1 MTTLYIAEK
10 PDIARAIAYHLWG
23 ATYQKHNGYFQNDS
37 TIVTW
42 ALGHLLEQ
50 APPQAYGAQYGSWT
64 TFTPIFPN
72 NWILQANPKSLQQF
86 NTIKSL
92 LGQLNPASDIVIHA
106 GDPDR
111 EGQLLIDEILEYC
124 NYTGR
129 VDRLLINAKDPVN
142 MKRAFDNI
150 VSNDNFRT
158 LYQAGLARQRA
169 DWLVGMNLSKCYT
182 INSSQSLV
190 RPTWR
195 VGRVK
200 IPTLAL
206 VVNRAKEI
214 AAFKPV
220 DYYILK
226 ATFKTNGQNV
236 FTEWMP
242 GQNAPTDKDGRITDL
257 NFIKKLRNQLRNI
270 DGIVTGFTKTTD
282 TKLQPLPYSL
292 DTLQVEAN
300 RQFGYAPKTVLDT
313 VQKLYEKKHVTYPR
327 SDCNYLPSAQRK
339 DANTLLPKLAAE
351 YGLAEATGADPAI
364 VSPAWNN
371 KKVTAHHAIIPT
383 SVIPKNLSQMEDRIY
398 RMIALRYILQF
409 YDVCKIEKEQIE
421 VQLGPEL
428 FSGYGLRITQDGFNN
443 LYPVISKV
451 ELQQHPPL
459 PQIAVK
465 QNLGAPIYI
474 GFITEKTKKPKP
486 FTEGSLLYAMTNI
499 WKYMDQ
505 NNPNIDKLKEVHG
518 IGTPATR
525 QDIIAELQESK
536 GYALPYLIKSGK
548 NLIPTK
554 FAYYI
559 IEHMDE
565 SLTKPDFTA
574 EMELALSEIVAGDLS
589 KDSYME
595 RLTDMVNKNIQY
607 TNKQTIPPWPTYS
620 CPLCNGGY
628 LVQHYSQKNNSY
640 FYTCTNNCTNPNTN
654 KPFFPVNGNGDPVV
668 NGVPV
673 LPVVVNPTNNN
684 TPPPPKQNAVPSASG
699 KTSTTTSP

>member
-257 NFIKKLRNQLRNI
+257 NFIKNLRNQLRKN
-270 DGIVTGFTKTTD
+270 DGIVISFTKITE

>member
-23 ATYQKHNGYFQNDS
+23 TTYQKHNGYFQKDS
-37 TIVTW
+37 IIVTW
-42 ALGHLLEQ
+42 ALGHLLEL
-50 APPQAYGAQYGSWT
+50 ALPEAYGKQYDSWT

-72 NWILQANPKSLQQF
+72 KWILQPNPKSLQQF

-142 MKRAFDNI
+142 MKRAFENI
-150 VSNDNFRT
+150 VSNDNYRT

-182 INSSQSLV
+182 INSSQSPV
-190 RPTWR
+190 CPTWR

-257 NFIKKLRNQLRNI
+257 NFIKNLRNQLRKI
-270 DGIVTGFTKTTD
+270 DGIVTSFTTTTE

-300 RQFGYAPKTVLDT
+300 RQFGYAPKTVLDI

-339 DANTLLPKLAAE
+339 DANTLLPKLAE
-351 YGLAEATGADPAI
+351 KYGMAEATGADPAI

-383 SVIPKNLSQMEDRIY
+383 SVIPKNLSQIEDRIY

-505 NNPNIDKLKEVHG
+505 NNPNIVKLKEVHG

-525 QDIIAELQESK
+525 QDIIAELQNPT
-536 GYALPYLIKSGK
+536 GNALPYLIKSGK

-554 FAYYI
+554 FAYDVI
-559 IEHMDE
+559 DNIDE

-574 EMELALSEIVAGDLS
+574 EMELALSEIVDGTQTIND
-589 KDSYME
+589 YM
-595 RLTDMVNKNIQY
+595 TQITNMVNENIKFAKNHSF
-607 TNKQTIPPWPTYS
+607 PLWPTYS
-620 CPLCNGGY
+620 CPLCKTGY
-628 LVQHYSQKNNSY
+628 LIKHYSQKNNSY
-640 FYTCTNNCTNPNTN
+640 FYTCTNDCENPKTN

-668 NGVPV
+668 NGTPV
-673 LPVVVNPTNNN
+673 LPVIVNPTNNN
-684 TPPPPKQNAVPSASG
+684 TPPQPKQNAVPSASG
-699 KTSTTTSP
+699 QTSTTTSP

>member
-257 NFIKKLRNQLRNI
+257 NFIKNLRNQLRKN
-270 DGIVTGFTKTTD
+270 DGIVISFTKITE

-684 TPPPPKQNAVPSASG
+684 TPPPPKQTAVPCASG
-699 KTSTTTSP
+699 NTSTTTSP